1 MRNFK
6 ANFVSPLGF
15 WKIFA
20 GSRVL
25 LPRPY
30 STWKRSLMT
39 SLLTGN
45 DASGRRRC

>member
-20 GSRVL
+20 GSRVF
-25 LPRPY
+25 PPHPY
-30 STWKRSLMT
+30 ST
-39 SLLTGN
+39 
-45 DASGRRRC
+45 